1 MSNRIHVSMLLLAGI
16 ISSLISA
23 IFMASTLY
31 ALAPAGYMAGLA
43 VAMGLILE
51 AFKSGFSRLA
61 SDLYSDRRYAGFAFS
76 AIAVIVALAFAIWAG
91 QERFMH
97 ALEADQRESVA
108 LHQVRLQQIEQ
119 ALQDNANEL
128 LQLDGH
134 VDLVDPEAAALTAR
148 INDLY
153 NQARA
158 MRARM
163 GWTKAEQLEASI
175 KPLQDEFER
184 KQRQATEGRSQRAAQ
199 IRAQN
204 EELQAEQVSIKG
216 RTGKLVTTDLATA
229 GLILKAI
236 IVLLETAPIF
246 LFFMTG
252 LKRQGFNPQLNPQQN
267 RASQADD
274 RDSILDSLRVA
285 AGANAASILGQ
296 SQSSAMAFS
305 QPALVAID
313 TDAGIAHPK
322 LPEAIRYVQDLEPG
336 TKISTLDFKSAVS
349 VGSDSVAKIL
359 AQIASD
365 SGLVRKTGRSWV
377 RV

>member
-1 MSNRIHVSMLLLAGI
+1 MNNRIHVNMLLLAGI

-76 AIAVIVALAFAIWAG
+76 AVAVIVALAFAIWAG

-119 ALQDNANEL
+119 TLQGNAKEL
-128 LQLDGH
+128 QQLDGH

-153 NQARA
+153 NQAKA
-158 MRARM
+158 MRTQM

-175 KPLQDEFER
+175 KPLQAEFER
-184 KQRQATEGRSQRAAQ
+184 KQNLAVEVRSQRVDQ

-204 EELQAEQVSIKG
+204 EDLQAEQVAIKG

-267 RASQADD
+267 RASQADS
-274 RDSILDSLRVA
+274 RDSILDSLRA
-285 AGANAASILGQ
+285 SAGANAASILVQ
-296 SQSSAMAFS
+296 PQSSAMAFS
-305 QPALVAID
+305 QSALVSSE
-313 TDAGIAHPK
+313 TYAGIAHPK
-322 LPEAIRYVQDLEPG
+322 LPEATRYVQDLEPG

-359 AQIASD
+359 TQIASD

>member
-1 MSNRIHVSMLLLAGI
+1 MSNRIHVNMLLLAGI

-23 IFMASTLY
+23 TFMASTLY
-31 ALAPAGYMAGLA
+31 ALAPAGWMSLLA
-43 VAMGLILE
+43 VVMGLILE

-158 MRARM
+158 MRAQM

-184 KQRQATEGRSQRAAQ
+184 KQRLATEGRSQRVDQ
-199 IRAQN
+199 IRTQN

-252 LKRQGFNPQLNPQQN
+252 LKRQGFNPQFNPQQN
-267 RASQADD
+267 RALEADD
-274 RDSILDSLRVA
+274 RDSILYSLRAA

-296 SQSSAMAFS
+296 PQSPAMAFQS
-305 QPALVAID
+305 ATVKTEL
-313 TDAGIAHPK
+313 DAGIAHPK
-322 LPEAIRYVQDLEPG
+322 LPEAIQYVQDLEPG

-365 SGLVRKTGRSWV
+365 SGLVRKNGRSWV

>member
-1 MSNRIHVSMLLLAGI
+1 MSNRIHVNMLLLAGI

-23 IFMASTLY
+23 IFMASTLHE
-31 ALAPAGYMAGLA
+31 LAPAGWMAMLA
-43 VAMGLILE
+43 VVMGLILE

-61 SDLYSDRRYAGFAFS
+61 ADFYSTRRYAGFVIS
-76 AIAVIVALAFAIWAG
+76 AIAVIVALAFSIWAG

-97 ALEADQRESVA
+97 ALEADQRESMA
-108 LHQVRLQQIEQ
+108 LHQVRLQQI
-119 ALQDNANEL
+119 ALTLKANAVEL
-128 LQLDGH
+128 QQLDT
-134 VDLVDPEAAALTAR
+134 LATQTSPEAAALSAR

-153 NQARA
+153 NQSKA
-158 MRARM
+158 MRAQM

-175 KPLQDEFER
+175 KPLQAEFER
-184 KQRQATEGRSQRAAQ
+184 KQQLAIEQRHQRVDQ
-199 IRAQN
+199 IRVQN
-204 EELQAEQVSIKG
+204 EELQAEQVAING

-274 RDSILDSLRVA
+274 RDSILDSLRAA

-296 SQSSAMAFS
+296 HQSSAMAFS
-305 QPALVAID
+305 QSALVTTEAD
-313 TDAGIAHPK
+313 VGIAHPK

-336 TKISTLDFKSAVS
+336 TKISTLEFKSAVS